1 MTDLEQSSL
10 EDFVVETSGF
20 MTRDLDVVFV
30 AITLAQ
36 VLLVGFGALLFSR
49 LDLSSLFFGQEW
61 VSFEEVLSWT
71 EI

>member
-1 MTDLEQSSL
+1 MLRDSL
-10 EDFVVETSGF
+10 
-20 MTRDLDVVFV
+20 FV

-36 VLLVGFGALLFSR
+36 LLLVGLGAILFSR
-49 LDLSSLFFGQEW
+49 LDLSLLFGEEL